1 MVWLL
6 LVTLFYGIIGQSQS
20 IESQSAV
27 KQILV
32 IQGEEQEVKK
42 IIEVQGH
49 RGARSVLPEN
59 TLAAFEYA
67 MQVGVDTLEFDL
79 GVTADEVVVVS
90 HDQKINQTICQY
102 LDGSQ
107 IEHSKWLHEMTLDE
121 VRAIDCGAKP
131 NPRFPAQK
139 LQPQS
144 QIPTLDEV
152 FQLVA
157 DSSLE
162 NAKNILFNIE
172 TKSDP
177 EHPHAQPEPKRFVE
191 LILASVDKY
200 NVGDRVTIQSFDH
213 RTLRAAKRL
222 DSTIQLS
229 ALFESAPNDWVAATK
244 EAKADIVSPYYK
256 VIDKDSVS
264 IMQAAGL
271 RVIPWT
277 ANTEESWQ
285 HLIDIGVDGIIS
297 DDPEPLIKFL
307 SNQPTNQ

>member
-121 VRAIDCGAKP
+121 VKAIDCGAKP
-131 NPRFPAQK
+131 NPRFPLQK
-139 LQPQS
+139 LLPQS

-152 FQLVA
+152 FKLVR
-157 DSSLE
+157 DSSLA
-162 NAKNILFNIE
+162 NAQSMLFNIE

-177 EHPHAQPEPKRFVE
+177 RNPQAQLEPKRF
-191 LILASVDKY
+191 I
-200 NVGDRVTIQSFDH
+200 
-213 RTLRAAKRL
+213 
-222 DSTIQLS
+222 
-229 ALFESAPNDWVAATK
+229 
-244 EAKADIVSPYYK
+244 
-256 VIDKDSVS
+256 
-264 IMQAAGL
+264 
-271 RVIPWT
+271 
-277 ANTEESWQ
+277 
-285 HLIDIGVDGIIS
+285 
-297 DDPEPLIKFL
+297 
-307 SNQPTNQ
+307 